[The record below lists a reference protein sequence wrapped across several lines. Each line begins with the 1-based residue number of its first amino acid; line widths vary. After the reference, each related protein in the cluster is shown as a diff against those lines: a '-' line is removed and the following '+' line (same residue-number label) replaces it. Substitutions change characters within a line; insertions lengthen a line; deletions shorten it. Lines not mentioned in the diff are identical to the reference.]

1 MALDRRGRSHGIQA
15 FSLHPGQ
22 ILTNLARHL
31 SPEEIASFD
40 ALDREGRP
48 IVDPE
53 RGMRTVE
60 QGAATS
66 VWCATNPR
74 LDGQGGVY
82 CEDCDIAAPTDPD
95 AEDARFRGVDAHAYD
110 RDAAAR
116 LWEVSA
122 ALTGVDA
129 FATAA

>member
-40 ALDREGRP
+40 ALVREGRP

-82 CEDCDIAAPTDPD
+82 CEDCDIAEPTNPNSPA
-95 AEDARFRGVDAHAYD
+95 AEQAGVDAHAID
-110 RDAAAR
+110 PDVAAR
-116 LWEVSA
+116 LWTVSA
-122 ALTGVDA
+122 QLTEVDA
-129 FATAA
+129 FATA